1 MNITNMT
8 LGEFYEKADKAVAEL
23 NDLNSLTLQHF
34 NEATEADLKN
44 AGLLEDPIFLR
55 NGTIYFSLKDVYHTN
70 NDDDASRRSRT
81 ELELGTIHAS
91 YREDFSA
98 RRRKDH
104 YALLAEIT
112 HKLDY
117 PLDAPLSDLAQEMRL
132 QKAKE
137 EKKRIEQEV
146 EEMMTKLSDY
156 KKRISE
162 LNQVI
167 DQKGAVEK

>member
-1 MNITNMT
+1 MEFTNMT

-23 NDLNSLTLQHF
+23 NDLNSLTLKHF

-55 NGTIYFSLKDVYHTN
+55 NGTIYFSLEDVYSASK
-70 NDDDASRRSRT
+70 DDDASKRSRT

-91 YREDFSA
+91 YREDFST
-98 RRRKDH
+98 RREKKH

-112 HKLDY
+112 QKLDY
-117 PLDAPLSDLAQEMRL
+117 PLDAQLSDLAQEMRL

-137 EKKRIEQEV
+137 EKERIEQEV
-146 EEMMTKLSDY
+146 EEMMEKLSDY
-156 KKRISE
+156 KNRITE

-167 DQKGAVEK
+167 EAKGAVEK